1 MHFSGHELTQLI
13 SHYGYWVVMLFV
25 GVESI
30 GIPFPGETMLL
41 AAAIYAGTT
50 QELDISLVI
59 AAASAGAVIGDNI
72 GYWFGREFG
81 YELLLRFGRYIH
93 FDQRKMKLGMYLF
106 QKHGGKVV
114 FFGRFVAI
122 LRTYSAFLAG
132 TTRMH
137 WLKFLAFN
145 AAGGI
150 VWAGL
155 FCFAYYAF
163 GKTLERLQTPA
174 DVALIAIAVAGLVL
188 TFRYIR
194 RKEHELAALAEAAYP
209 DERSSA
215 IADAARAAPPDST
228 GA

>member
-1 MHFSGHELTQLI
+1 MHFSGYELTQLI

-114 FFGRFVAI
+114 FFGRFVAV
-122 LRTYSAFLAG
+122 LRAFAALLAG
-132 TTRMH
+132 INQMDWRR
-137 WLKFLAFN
+137 FLLFN
-145 AAGGI
+145 IAGGVTWSTLLGLAGYNLGKEARHLLGKAGI
-150 VWAGL
+150 VILVVVAAL
-155 FCFAYYAF
+155 LVVAF
-163 GKTLERLQTPA
+163 
-174 DVALIAIAVAGLVL
+174 IAI
-188 TFRYIR
+188 R
-194 RKEHELAALAEAAYP
+194 RNERRLEEEAERMFPGPLAHQIGKHSGEP
-209 DERSSA
+209 
-215 IADAARAAPPDST
+215 
-228 GA
+228 

>member
-41 AAAIYAGTT
+41 VAAIYAGTT
-50 QELDISLVI
+50 HELDISLVI

-114 FFGRFVAI
+114 FFGRFVAV
-122 LRTYSAFLAG
+122 LRAFAALLAG
-132 TTRMH
+132 INQMDWRR
-137 WLKFLAFN
+137 FLLFN
-145 AAGGI
+145 IAGGVTWSTLLGLAGYNLGKEARHLLGEAGI
-150 VWAGL
+150 VILVIAATL
-155 FCFAYYAF
+155 LVVAF
-163 GKTLERLQTPA
+163 
-174 DVALIAIAVAGLVL
+174 IAI
-188 TFRYIR
+188 R
-194 RKEHELAALAEAAYP
+194 RNERRLEEEAERMFPGPLAHQIGKHRGEP
-209 DERSSA
+209 
-215 IADAARAAPPDST
+215 
-228 GA
+228 

>member
-1 MHFSGHELTQLI
+1 
-13 SHYGYWVVMLFV
+13 MLFV

-81 YELLLRFGRYIH
+81 YELLLRFGRHIH

-114 FFGRFVAI
+114 FFGRFVAV
-122 LRTYSAFLAG
+122 LRAFAALLAG
-132 TTRMH
+132 INQMDWRR
-137 WLKFLAFN
+137 FLLFN
-145 AAGGI
+145 IAGGVTWSTLLGLAGYNLGKEARHLLGKAGI
-150 VWAGL
+150 VILVIAAAML
-155 FCFAYYAF
+155 VIAF
-163 GKTLERLQTPA
+163 
-174 DVALIAIAVAGLVL
+174 IAI
-188 TFRYIR
+188 R
-194 RKEHELAALAEAAYP
+194 RNERRLEEEAERMFPGPLAHQIGEDRGEP
-209 DERSSA
+209 
-215 IADAARAAPPDST
+215 
-228 GA
+228 

>member
-1 MHFSGHELTQLI
+1 MHFSGYELTQLI

-50 QELDISLVI
+50 QELDISLVV

-81 YELLLRFGRYIH
+81 YELLLRFGRHIH

-114 FFGRFVAI
+114 FFGRFVAV
-122 LRTYSAFLAG
+122 LRAFAALLAG
-132 TTRMH
+132 INQMDWRR
-137 WLKFLAFN
+137 FLLFN
-145 AAGGI
+145 IAGGVTWSTLLGLAGYNLGKEARHLLGKAGI
-150 VWAGL
+150 VILVVAAAL
-155 FCFAYYAF
+155 LVVAF
-163 GKTLERLQTPA
+163 
-174 DVALIAIAVAGLVL
+174 IAI
-188 TFRYIR
+188 R
-194 RKEHELAALAEAAYP
+194 RNERRLEEEAERMFPGPLAHQIGKHRGEP
-209 DERSSA
+209 
-215 IADAARAAPPDST
+215 
-228 GA
+228 